1 MNHSLKLL
9 FSLFAFFI
17 ATTIILLPGCSLID
31 DAFGGDDEDEVILY
45 TQKYEINPFESVEIT
60 YENVI
65 LSADEYT
72 GRIGGIDVRLF
83 NIDEKLVFIVPVL
96 PVGETF
102 LEFDINDFSYELAFN
117 MLSVPQ
123 VGNPEEYVGSFIQE
137 QQTRT
142 TANVAL
148 IDELVPADQKQMY
161 TLEIKRISQLFAD
174 LEQAFQSATE
184 AEKLEAAQFIEANK
198 SDVEALNLAMDEYMI
213 AVKSLTQTKSIY
225 DSESDFNAAYARFV
239 TARILLISQARKIIA
254 WTAAGAIAGS
264 WFPVIGNGLGA
275 AIGAG
280 IGIGNFLLA
289 LEADNIATNQLT
301 EFESIVDELSID
313 GKAALMFTNNQKQ
326 TLPISGIYNN
336 LNAQYGSSNMSSIQ
350 SFVSYLSVFRS
361 LFDQINEFLPEV
373 IQIKPKLISDLTSV
387 RSASKQIHANYLSI
401 SNVSNNKVTYSVEN
415 VEGELKVT
423 FSTEEITDQDFT
435 FDVNYSFNGFS
446 EETMTQ
452 TATLSVDENL
462 LYGTWEAIRM
472 AGDIVGQWQYYYYD
486 ECPNV
491 IANAYILQN
500 ETWEFTETTLD
511 VKIMEAG
518 KEYIYTGLDIT
529 NCSYSDLVINE
540 YGGPDDEIF
549 LYYLENNVIKVSD
562 GNEVYT
568 FNIQILTNERLVV
581 GYFDEDGDPISA
593 EFVRQ

>member
-17 ATTIILLPGCSLID
+17 ATTIILLPGCSLVD

-161 TLEIKRISQLFAD
+161 TLELERISQLFAD
-174 LEQAFQSATE
+174 AEQAFQSATE

-301 EFESIVDELSID
+301 EFESIVDELNID
-313 GKAALMFTNNQKQ
+313 GKAALMFTNKQKQ

-361 LFDQINEFLPEV
+361 LFDRINEFLPEV

-452 TATLSVDENL
+452 TATLSVDVDPL
-462 LYGTWEAIRM
+462 LGKWEAVEIEGYPM
-472 AGDIVGQWQYYYYD
+472 GHWFIYYFE
-486 ECPNV
+486 ECPSIVSWGTSTDYSN
-491 IANAYILQN
+491 
-500 ETWEFTETTLD
+500 WEITETTIHVSD
-511 VKIMEAG
+511 FYRHKN
-518 KEYIYTGLDIT
+518 YTYYGLDLD
-529 NCSYSDLVINE
+529 NCSFDNVEETIQSEPYQTTAI
-540 YGGPDDEIF
+540 
-549 LYYLENNVIKVSD
+549 YYAENNILKIAD
-562 GNEVYT
+562 GTDYVEIAYSFPDRNTMVLNAGE
-568 FNIQILTNERLVV
+568 
-581 GYFDEDGDPISA
+581 GSWK
-593 EFVRQ
+593 FVRK